1 MAVAAMVL
9 RWMDSR
15 LRYCEV
21 VMRAID
27 DDTEVKVAVLRKLRE
42 WGALPESDVS
52 RMLKQYLLV
61 TDDYRDMTEEGL
73 LDMTFAGDE
82 YVLSCTTLGK
92 LFLEQQQDQPG
103 QP

>member
-1 MAVAAMVL
+1 
-9 RWMDSR
+9 
-15 LRYCEV
+15 
-21 VMRAID
+21 MRAID
-27 DDTEVKVAVLRKLRE
+27 DDTEVRVAVLRKLLE

-61 TDDYRDMTEEGL
+61 TDDYRDMAEEGL

-92 LFLEQQQDQPG
+92 LFLEQQQQQSDQSG